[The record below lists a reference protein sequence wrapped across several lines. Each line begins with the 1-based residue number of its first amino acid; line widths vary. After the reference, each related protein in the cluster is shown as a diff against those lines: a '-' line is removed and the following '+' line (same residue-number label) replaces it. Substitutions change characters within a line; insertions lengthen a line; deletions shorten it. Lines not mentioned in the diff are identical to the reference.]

1 MTIYLTI
8 GLVLAVCLFVL
19 MAYVSLKYRRELAQE
34 ISNDFHSPAAAFWLF
49 AIIMFALTILIWPLV
64 WVFLIA
70 TAYKVYKEESDQ

>member
-8 GLVLAVCLFVL
+8 GLVLAICLFVL

-34 ISNDFHSPAAAFWLF
+34 ISKDFHSPAAIFWLF
-49 AIIMFALTILIWPLV
+49 ASIMFFLTLLIWPLV

-70 TAYKVYKEESDQ
+70 TAYKIYKEESDQ